1 MAITWEL
8 RDYDQEFFARQL
20 DSFVP
25 QRVFDAHAHL
35 YRIEHW
41 NYPHVVGA
49 GPAVVDLA
57 TFQDQIRW
65 LMPGREVTGLFFGV
79 GFHQDYMP
87 CNEFVAAETQRAPGN
102 FCEMVVPPDL
112 DPEQLRAT
120 ARSMGFRGL
129 KVYHTFVPQKPTWN
143 ADIPQYLNEEH
154 ARVAG
159 EEGWTITLHM
169 VKPRA
174 LADPVN
180 QHWIRHYATSYPGL
194 KLILAHA
201 ARGFNAFHT
210 VEGIHCLRGL
220 RNVWCD
226 MSAVAEAPA
235 LEAIIEVLGA
245 DRLLWGSDY
254 PISHLRGRCVSVGD
268 QFVWLYEDTLDW
280 KAAMPQ
286 ATAQLLLVGHESLR
300 ALQHA
305 CRRMHLTDSQVEGIF
320 FGNAQKMLLA
330 GH

>member
-1 MAITWEL
+1 
-8 RDYDQEFFARQL
+8 
-20 DSFVP
+20 
-25 QRVFDAHAHL
+25 
-35 YRIEHW
+35 
-41 NYPHVVGA
+41 
-49 GPAVVDLA
+49 
-57 TFQDQIRW
+57 
-65 LMPGREVTGLFFGV
+65 
-79 GFHQDYMP
+79 
-87 CNEFVAAETQRAPGN
+87 
-102 FCEMVVPPDL
+102 MVVPPDL
-112 DPEQLRAT
+112 DPEQLRVT
-120 ARSMGFRGL
+120 ARSMGFSGL

-143 ADIPQYLNEEH
+143 AEIPQYLNEEH

-169 VKPRA
+169 VKARA

-180 QHWIRHYATSYPGL
+180 QHWIRHYCTSYPGL

-210 VEGIHCLRGL
+210 VEGIECLRGL

-286 ATAQLLLVGHESLR
+286 ADAQLLLVGHESLR

-305 CRRMHLTDSQVEGIF
+305 CRRMRLTDSQVEGIF
-320 FGNAQKMLLA
+320 FGNAKKMLLA